1 MFTTITD
8 AKTYYQNSGRYN
20 MEKPNNFNENDLI
33 NDLYRNA
40 GYEEEA
46 EQILAKH
53 IPD

>member
-20 MEKPNNFNENDLI
+20 METPKNFDENLLIQDLFH
-33 NDLYRNA
+33 NA
-40 GYEEEA
+40 GEVEEA

>member
-20 MEKPNNFNENDLI
+20 MEKPATFNENDLI
-33 NDLYRNA
+33 QSLWRH
-40 GYEEEA
+40 A
-46 EQILAKH
+46 ETVEQAEKILSQF